1 MTIGHTTVTI
11 LFFVVG
17 LEEKKEYGV
26 DNTINEDA
34 VLFRMEDNWNVCPD
48 PYLQIYMLNIRFVMN
63 LQLGEVLKYT
73 NRREEGMQSDL

>member
-34 VLFRMEDNWNVCPD
+34 VLFRMEDN
-48 PYLQIYMLNIRFVMN
+48 
-63 LQLGEVLKYT
+63 
-73 NRREEGMQSDL
+73 

>member
-11 LFFVVG
+11 LVLVVG
-17 LEEKKEYGV
+17 LEEEKECGV